1 MDVFYWTALSV
12 GFFGSFHCAG
22 MCGPLA
28 MALPTGNGSI
38 LNLLGGRIAYNLGRV
53 VTYSILGTIA
63 GFLGKTLSIR
73 GWQSDISILSGILI
87 IVMVL
92 LTNQKILTKI
102 NHRFAGF
109 SFQLKKVFG
118 KLLKH
123 HSIASLFSFGVV
135 NGILPCGFVYLA
147 MAGAATTKS
156 PMEGATYMFLFG
168 LGTVPMMLTL
178 ALSGSFIS
186 IKARNFVNKITPV
199 IAIALAIFLIHRG
212 SMMKEEEQ
220 SCCKPGHMKS
230 FEVHQQK

>member
-53 VTYSILGTIA
+53 VTYSILGTMA

-73 GWQSDISILSGILI
+73 GWQSDISIFSGILI

-109 SFQLKKVFG
+109 SFQLKT
-118 KLLKH
+118 H
-123 HSIASLFSFGVV
+123 PRWI
-135 NGILPCGFVYLA
+135 
-147 MAGAATTKS
+147 
-156 PMEGATYMFLFG
+156 
-168 LGTVPMMLTL
+168 
-178 ALSGSFIS
+178 
-186 IKARNFVNKITPV
+186 
-199 IAIALAIFLIHRG
+199 
-212 SMMKEEEQ
+212 
-220 SCCKPGHMKS
+220 
-230 FEVHQQK
+230 

>member
-123 HSIASLFSFGVV
+123 HSIASLFSFGLV

-186 IKARNFVNKITPV
+186 IKARNLVNKITPV